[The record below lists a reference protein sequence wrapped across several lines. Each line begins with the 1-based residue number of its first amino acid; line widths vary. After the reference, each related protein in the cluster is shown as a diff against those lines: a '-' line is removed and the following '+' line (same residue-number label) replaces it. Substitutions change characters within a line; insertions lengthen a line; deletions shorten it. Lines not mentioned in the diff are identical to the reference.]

1 LPAIAKPLSSSWPI
15 SATGRTGPA
24 GELDGAGASDRERQ
38 RRRVHDP
45 FFQPPDL
52 TDAFFDEQ
60 IKLVDIELTKLKELL

>member
-1 LPAIAKPLSSSWPI
+1 VSWTVPARVIANGS
-15 SATGRTGPA
+15 
-24 GELDGAGASDRERQ
+24 GAEFMI
-38 RRRVHDP
+38 P